1 MFIQRERFISGVAG
15 NDGKTDHVVWK
26 MTEKCQIGDHDQSVT
41 DGLSVGKGFKMWESI
56 NLPVSPEEIQCACH
70 YNEIVQCCRKKVS
83 NLKKERELLT
93 VHKIRIKEEIDHFLE
108 KRIIDEIFQDQKM
121 NDCFSELFHA
131 GAGGCVHIIHRK
143 KTAKEDGQKAEQVH
157 AAYDRIFGHR
167 EEHEGL
173 PDTLRH
179 QEIVLND
186 IIIAD
191 ISGQIE
197 NHGKD
202 GQGIKKHRAQQI
214 FCGSV
219 LVTLKNKKHD
229 KNDKNSKKIEHNAP
243 HCISGQNQ
251 LK

>member
-15 NDGKTDHVVWK
+15 NDGKADHTARK
-26 MTEKCQIGDHDQSVT
+26 LAEKHQIGDHDQGVT
-41 DGLSVGKGFKMWESI
+41 DGLSIGKGFKVWESI
-56 NLPVSPEEIQCACH
+56 NLPVGPEKIQRAGN
-70 YNEIVQCCRKKVS
+70 YDEIVQCRCEKVHDPQ
-83 NLKKERELLT
+83 KERKLLT
-93 VHKIRIKEEIDHFLE
+93 VHEMRIKKEIDHFLE

-121 NDCFSELFHA
+121 NDCFPELFHA
-131 GAGGCVHIIHRK
+131 RAGGCVHVIHRK
-143 KTAKEDGQKAEQVH
+143 KATKKDGQKAEQVH
-157 AAYDRIFGHR
+157 AAYDRVFGYR
-167 EEHEGL
+167 KEHEGL
-173 PDTLRH
+173 PDTFRH
-179 QEIVLND
+179 QKIVLND
-186 IIIAD
+186 IVIAD

-202 GQGIKKHRAQQI
+202 GQGIEKHRAQQI

-243 HCISGQNQ
+243 HCISGQNR

>member
-1 MFIQRERFISGVAG
+1 M
-15 NDGKTDHVVWK
+15 
-26 MTEKCQIGDHDQSVT
+26 
-41 DGLSVGKGFKMWESI
+41 
-56 NLPVSPEEIQCACH
+56 
-70 YNEIVQCCRKKVS
+70 S
-83 NLKKERELLT
+83 NPKKERKLLT
-93 VHKIRIKEEIDHFLE
+93 VHEMRIKKEIDHFLE
-108 KRIIDEIFQDQKM
+108 KRIIDEIFQNQKM

-143 KTAKEDGQKAEQVH
+143 RQPKRMVRRLNRFN